1 MPKDLTPKQKR
12 FCEEFIKDCNAT
24 QAYLRAGYRASTDI
38 ARREGYKLL
47 TKPDIQAYIQQLQ
60 RARSSRTEIDADRVF
75 TELAKIAFSD
85 IKNVFEL
92 TEEGLVLKPLD
103 QMSDEVSGAIESLD
117 LGATTKV
124 KLHSKMSALDR
135 LIKLLG
141 MDKEAAIKAVIAMG
155 YGVSDPRTG
164 EKVTIEDQNA
174 EESGT
179 ERV

>member
-1 MPKDLTPKQKR
+1 MAKDLTPKQKR

-24 QAYLRAGYRASTDI
+24 QAYLRAGYKGSANVAWASSS
-38 ARREGYKLL
+38 KLL
-47 TKPDIQAYIQQLQ
+47 GNTKVQAYIQQLQ
-60 RARSSRTEIDADRVF
+60 KARSSRVEIDADRVF

-141 MDKEAAIKAVIAMG
+141 MDKEAAIKAVIGMG
-155 YGVSDPRTG
+155 YDVSDPRTG
-164 EKVTIEDQNA
+164 EKVSI
-174 EESGT
+174 ESGDQA
-179 ERV
+179 ED